1 MLTKVKKMLKIQCLT
16 LDYIFN
22 LDTYMEIKA
31 CRVLVG
37 ISGNIVAVINSIF
50 LKERFHGMNEKY
62 SAMKKCKQ
70 CRSSHLCIKI
80 HPALLFKPRYVKSN

>member
-62 SAMKKCKQ
+62 SK
-70 CRSSHLCIKI
+70 RTRPSWSE
-80 HPALLFKPRYVKSN
+80 